1 MTLSEFREMP
11 EARKI
16 SRLLLL
22 AAAVWLVFLF
32 LVLEIRDMGREIDRD
47 LSTGDQII
55 NNAIVYRSYPATA
68 RTKTV
73 TNTTEEPLTVL
84 SQIVDALEL
93 RERMLQLQSNASGIL
108 LQLDKL
114 YGDELEE
121 FLTTIESR
129 GLTIKTAEIRSMPS
143 GEERLI
149 GVTLLMEQNR

>member
-22 AAAVWLVFLF
+22 AAAVWVVFLF
-32 LVLEIRDMGREIDRD
+32 LVLEIRDMGSKIDRD
-47 LSTGDQII
+47 LSVGDQII

-68 RTKTV
+68 RTKTAAG
-73 TNTTEEPLTVL
+73 TTEEPLTVL

-114 YGDELEE
+114 YGRELEE
-121 FLTTIESR
+121 FLSTIESR
-129 GLTIKTAEIRSMPS
+129 GLTIKTAEIRSIPS
-143 GEERLI
+143 GEVRLI
-149 GVTLLMEQNR
+149 GATLLMEQNR

>member
-16 SRLLLL
+16 SRLLFL
-22 AAAVWLVFLF
+22 AAAVWMAFLF

-47 LSTGDQII
+47 LSAGDQII

-68 RTKTV
+68 RTKTAA
-73 TNTTEEPLTVL
+73 TTTEEPLTVL

-114 YGDELEE
+114 YGEELEE
-121 FLTTIESR
+121 FLGTIESR
-129 GLTIKTAEIRSMPS
+129 GLTIKTAEIRSIPS

-149 GVTLLMEQNR
+149 GATLLMEQNR

>member
-22 AAAVWLVFLF
+22 AAVIWMAFLF
-32 LVLEIRDMGREIDRD
+32 LVLEIRDMGRVIGRD
-47 LSTGDQII
+47 LSAGDQII
-55 NNAIVYRSYPATA
+55 NNAIVFRSYPAAT
-68 RTKTV
+68 RTKAAPS
-73 TNTTEEPLTVL
+73 TTEEPLTVL

-114 YGDELEE
+114 YGEELEE
-121 FLTTIESR
+121 FLATIESR
-129 GLTIKTAEIRSMPS
+129 GLTIKTAEIRSIPS

-149 GVTLLMEQNR
+149 GATLLMEQNR